1 MVAFVRASRI
11 RIALAAAGIVFASLL
26 TGLLIPSLA
35 CAITPGYGA
44 LSGTVVSRGRPLTNA
59 LVDYDWDDGRT
70 DAEGRYTLTDVTPG
84 TYSLRVTHVGYWPAT
99 VTVVVS
105 EGATTTADF
114 SLVQGAGIAIQDP
127 QIDAAARVELGIP
140 SGPITD
146 ADMLYVNDIT
156 VGSGVS
162 SLEGL
167 QYATN
172 LSNLRIGPGT
182 VSDLSP
188 IANSTNL
195 RWLIAQGNSIE
206 SVAPLSNMTGLIGVY
221 LSSNRITDLW
231 PISGLGSLEILN
243 LNDNQVDDIS
253 PLRGCTRL
261 SQLGLERNRLTNIDG
276 IQWWRGLQSLYV
288 RGNEIRSLPWP
299 YEKFVLGLL
308 SVEENYLD
316 LSPGSPASNLTQIAR
331 LESFGTHVYYGNQ
344 RVAPPVLAKPP
355 VVTTYSTTTKLTG
368 PRTVIKRR
376 ALRLSGT
383 VSNGAR
389 GQVTIS
395 MTRKVGR
402 KWKSAGHAHVN
413 VVGGRYAYSPKPK
426 YKGYWRFIASY
437 SGGVS
442 GVTTFK
448 PSKSGTKSVKVK

>member
-1 MVAFVRASRI
+1 
-11 RIALAAAGIVFASLL
+11 
-26 TGLLIPSLA
+26 
-35 CAITPGYGA
+35 
-44 LSGTVVSRGRPLTNA
+44 
-59 LVDYDWDDGRT
+59 
-70 DAEGRYTLTDVTPG
+70 
-84 TYSLRVTHVGYWPAT
+84 
-99 VTVVVS
+99 
-105 EGATTTADF
+105 
-114 SLVQGAGIAIQDP
+114 VQ
-127 QIDAAARVELGIP
+127 LGIP
-140 SGPITD
+140 SGNITD
-146 ADMLYVNDIT
+146 ADMAWVQDIT

-172 LSNLRIGPGT
+172 LSNLRVESGT

-195 RWLIAQGNSIE
+195 RWLVVRGNSIE

-221 LSSNRITDLW
+221 LSSNRITDLS
-231 PISGLGSLEILN
+231 PLSGLRTLEILN

-253 PLRGCTRL
+253 PLGGCTRL

-276 IQWWRGLQSLYV
+276 IQWWRGLHSLYV

-299 YEKFVLGLL
+299 YEKLALGLL

-355 VVTTYSTTTKLTG
+355 VPTTHSTTTRLTG
-368 PRTVIKRR
+368 PSSVKKKRT
-376 ALRLSGT
+376 LRLTGT
-383 VSNGAR
+383 VSPG
-389 GQVTIS
+389 GPGTVTIT

-402 KWKSAGHAHVN
+402 KWKSAGRAHVGAVN
-413 VVGGRYAYSPKPK
+413 GSYMYTPKPK
-426 YKGYWRFIASY
+426 YKGSWRFVASY
-437 SGGVS
+437 SGGVN
-442 GVTTFK
+442 GVTTYG
-448 PSKSGTKSVKVK
+448 SSTSGIKSVKVK